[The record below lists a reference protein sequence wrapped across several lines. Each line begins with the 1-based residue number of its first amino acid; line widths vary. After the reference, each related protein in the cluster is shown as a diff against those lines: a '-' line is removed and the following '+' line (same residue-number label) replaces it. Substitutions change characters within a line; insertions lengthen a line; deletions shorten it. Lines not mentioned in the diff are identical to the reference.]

1 MDSMQFKDNYC
12 VTGVFLIA
20 LLSFILKNTDV
31 NSNSTIGT
39 AVKYMAI
46 LILYIVEIIP
56 NTNGIRNIITSIIN
70 IKTE

>member
-46 LILYIVEIIP
+46 LMLYIVEIIP
-56 NTNGIRNIITSIIN
+56 NTNGIRNIIT
-70 IKTE
+70 KTHIL